1 MYDDVN
7 LLEYIYQ
14 SAKISQ
20 ETVGRIINLKSE
32 EDDLKRLLK
41 EQLLNYKKIAS
52 SARTMLERRNKK
64 IKEIG
69 IFSQMITYM
78 STKLN
83 ISQKDDETNNK
94 NIVNI
99 ICQNSKQ
106 EIDELNIKLKESN
119 IKSKSIV
126 NLAERFIKFEQ
137 EFLSKLNK
145 NI

>member
-137 EFLSKLNK
+137 EFLGKLNK

>member
-126 NLAERFIKFEQ
+126 NLVERFIKFEQ
-137 EFLSKLNK
+137 EFLGKLNK

>member
-1 MYDDVN
+1 MYDDIN

-126 NLAERFIKFEQ
+126 NLVERFIKFEQ
-137 EFLSKLNK
+137 EFLGKLNK

>member
-106 EIDELNIKLKESN
+106 EIDELKNKLKESN